1 MTFGVRVR
9 FLNQDMKRLSV
20 KGKTDIDYLKNKN
33 FHSSKVVIK
42 KVKGKSYREKKKY
55 IYIYIYIP
63 DGFPGWFPGWLSR

>member
-42 KVKGKSYREKKKY
+42 KVKGKSYREKKKN
-55 IYIYIYIP
+55 IYIYI
-63 DGFPGWFPGWLSR
+63 

>member
-42 KVKGKSYREKKKY
+42 KVKGKSYREKKK